1 MIVCHLNSEVVHEL
15 LLFNFGTAAQMII
28 AQGGPYGLAK

>member
-15 LLFNFGTAAQMII
+15 LLFKFGTAVQMII
-28 AQGGPYGLAK
+28 MQSGPYGLAK